1 MPAGLSSVVMSFP
14 SARPRR
20 LRRTEALRSLFRE
33 TNLAPQDLIAPIF
46 VHGGSGEIPI
56 AGMPGVSRLDLDSA
70 DRFADEAVSAGVGGL
85 LVFGV
90 TDSKDAEGSGAW
102 ADDGIVQQALRRL
115 RDEFG
120 DRLVLIADTCLC
132 AYTDHGHCGVVSS
145 DGHVD
150 NDATLPLLTKT
161 AVSQAAAGAD
171 IIAPSDMMDG
181 RVGAIRAG
189 LDTNGLSYAAIMSYA
204 VKHAS
209 AFYGPFREAADSAP
223 GKGDRR
229 GYQMDAANAQEALRE
244 AWLDVEE
251 GADALIVKPAMPAL
265 DLIRDVSAEVP
276 IPVCGYAVSG
286 EYAMIESAAEQGRLD
301 RQAAVLE
308 SLTAIRRAGA
318 KNVITYHATE
328 AAKWLSDR

>member
-1 MPAGLSSVVMSFP
+1 
-14 SARPRR
+14 
-20 LRRTEALRSLFRE
+20 
-33 TNLAPQDLIAPIF
+33 
-46 VHGGSGEIPI
+46 
-56 AGMPGVSRLDLDSA
+56 
-70 DRFADEAVSAGVGGL
+70 
-85 LVFGV
+85 
-90 TDSKDAEGSGAW
+90 
-102 ADDGIVQQALRRL
+102 
-115 RDEFG
+115 
-120 DRLVLIADTCLC
+120 VLIADTCLC

-189 LDTNGLSYAAIMSYA
+189 LDSNGLSDAAIMSYA

>member
-1 MPAGLSSVVMSFP
+1 M
-14 SARPRR
+14 
-20 LRRTEALRSLFRE
+20 RRTEALRSLFRE
-33 TNLAPQDLIAPIF
+33 TNLAAHDLIAPVF
-46 VHGGSGEIPI
+46 VHEASGETPI
-56 AGMPGVSRLDLDSA
+56 SGMPGVSRHDLDSVA
-70 DRFADEAVSAGVGGL
+70 RVATEAAELGVGGL

-90 TDSKDAEGSGAW
+90 PNSKDSEGGGAW
-102 ADDGIVQQALRRL
+102 AEDGVVQLALQRL
-115 RDEFG
+115 KAEVG

-132 AYTDHGHCGVVSS
+132 AYTDHGHCGVLDA
-145 DGHVD
+145 DGSVN
-150 NDATLPLLTKT
+150 NDSTLPLLART
-161 AVSQAAAGAD
+161 AVSQAQAGAD
-171 IIAPSDMMDG
+171 IVAPSDMMDG
-181 RVGAIRAG
+181 RVAAIRAG
-189 LDTNGLSYAAIMSYA
+189 LDGAGFETTAIMSYA

-229 GYQMDAANAQEALRE
+229 GYQMDAANRDEALRE
-244 AWLDVEE
+244 ALLDVEE

-301 RQAAVLE
+301 RQAVVLE

-318 KNVITYHATE
+318 KNVITYHAME
-328 AAKWLSDR
+328 AAKWLGDQ

>member
-1 MPAGLSSVVMSFP
+1 MSFP

-20 LRRTEALRSLFRE
+20 LRRTEAMRSLFRE
-33 TNLAPQDLIAPIF
+33 TNLAARDLIAPVF
-46 VHGGSGEIPI
+46 VHEAAGETPI
-56 AGMPGVSRLDLDSA
+56 SGMPGVSRHDLEGAS
-70 DRFADEAVSAGVGGL
+70 RFAVEAAEAGVGGL

-90 TDSKDAEGSGAW
+90 PNDKDAEGSGAW
-102 ADDGIVQQALRRL
+102 AEDGIVQKALQRL
-115 RDEFG
+115 RSELG
-120 DRLVLIADTCLC
+120 DRLVLLADTCLC
-132 AYTDHGHCGVVSS
+132 AYTDHGHCGVVA
-145 DGHVD
+145 DGGSVD
-150 NDATLPLLTKT
+150 NDATLPLLARA
-161 AVSQAAAGAD
+161 AVSQAQAGAD
-171 IIAPSDMMDG
+171 IVAPSDMMDG
-181 RVGAIRAG
+181 RVAAIRSA
-189 LDTNGLSYAAIMSYA
+189 LDADSLEATAIMSYA

-209 AFYGPFREAADSAP
+209 AFYGPFREAADSKP

-229 GYQMDAANAQEALRE
+229 GYQMDAGNRDEALRE

-265 DLIRDVSAEVP
+265 DLIRDVSSEVP

-328 AAKWLSDR
+328 AAKWLGDQ

>member
-1 MPAGLSSVVMSFP
+1 MSFP

-33 TNLAPQDLIAPIF
+33 TNLAGQDLIAPLF
-46 VHGGSGEIPI
+46 VHTETGDKPI
-56 AGMPGVSRLDLDSA
+56 SGMPGVSRHDLDGA
-70 DRFADEAVSAGVGGL
+70 ARFALEAAEAGVGGL
-85 LVFGV
+85 LLFGV
-90 TDSKDAEGSGAW
+90 PDAKDAQGSGAA
-102 ADDGIVQQALRRL
+102 ADDGIVQTALQRL
-115 RDEFG
+115 RTELG
-120 DRLVLIADTCLC
+120 DRLVLVTDTCLC
-132 AYTDHGHCGVVSS
+132 SYTDSGHCGVS
-145 DGHVD
+145 DGEGNVD
-150 NDATLPLLTKT
+150 NDATLPLLAAA
-161 AVSQAAAGAD
+161 AVSQAQAGAD
-171 IIAPSDMMDG
+171 IVAPSDMMDG
-181 RVGAIRAG
+181 RVGAIRTA
-189 LDTNGLSYAAIMSYA
+189 LDANGLTGTAIMSYA

-229 GYQMDAANAQEALRE
+229 GYQMDAANRDEALRE

-265 DLIRDVSAEVP
+265 DLIRDVSSDVP

-286 EYAMIESAAEQGRLD
+286 EYAMIESAAAQGQLD

-328 AAKWLSDR
+328 ASKWLGDR

>member
-1 MPAGLSSVVMSFP
+1 MSFP
-14 SARPRR
+14 SVRPRR

-33 TNLAPQDLIAPIF
+33 TNVAARDLIAPVFI
-46 VHGGSGEIPI
+46 HEGSGDVAID
-56 AGMPGVSRLDLDSA
+56 GMPGVFRHDLDGA
-70 DRFADEAVSAGVGGL
+70 ARFAADAAEAGVGGL

-90 TDSKDAEGSGAW
+90 PSTKDSEGSGAW
-102 ADDGIVQQALRRL
+102 ADDGIVQRSLQRL
-115 RDEFG
+115 RSEVG

-132 AYTDHGHCGVVSS
+132 AYTDHGHCGALNAH
-145 DGHVD
+145 GGVD
-150 NDATLPLLTKT
+150 NDATLPLLART
-161 AVSQAAAGAD
+161 AVSQAQAGAD
-171 IIAPSDMMDG
+171 IVAPSDMMDG
-181 RVGAIRAG
+181 RVAAIRAG
-189 LDTNGLSYAAIMSYA
+189 LDEQSLADTAIMSYS

-229 GYQMDAANAQEALRE
+229 GYQMDSANREEALRE

-286 EYAMIESAAEQGRLD
+286 EYAMIESAAEHGRLD

-328 AAKWLSDR
+328 AAKWLGDQ